1 MSGGNTMKKNGLVNG
16 LIKVSILA
24 ASIGGTVF
32 LLKDKIAESEKCT
45 ESLDKLKETVKK
57 IVPGK
62 KEDLNYAED
71 FDDDLDDVDELEEIL
86 ETPTTDR
93 EYVSIK
99 LSEERNNEA
108 DEDGVDAGDISEEDT
123 LSDDE
128 ILNEETP
135 DVEDPIVETPEDNV
149 E

>member
-57 IVPGK
+57 VVPGK
-62 KEDLNYAED
+62 KEDFNYAED
-71 FDDDLDDVDELEEIL
+71 FDDDFDDVDELEEIL

-108 DEDGVDAGDISEEDT
+108 DEDGAETGEVPEEDAIPEE
-123 LSDDE
+123 E
-128 ILNEETP
+128 ILNGETP
-135 DVEDPIVETPEDNV
+135 DEEVVLETSE
-149 E
+149 EAE

>member
-57 IVPGK
+57 VVPGK
-62 KEDLNYAED
+62 KDDVSYAED
-71 FDDDLDDVDELEEIL
+71 FDDDFDDVDELEEIL

-108 DEDGVDAGDISEEDT
+108 DEDGAETGAIPEEDT
-123 LSDDE
+123 IEEEE
-128 ILNEETP
+128 ILSEEAP
-135 DVEDPIVETPEDNV
+135 EEEVSLETPE
-149 E
+149 EEAE